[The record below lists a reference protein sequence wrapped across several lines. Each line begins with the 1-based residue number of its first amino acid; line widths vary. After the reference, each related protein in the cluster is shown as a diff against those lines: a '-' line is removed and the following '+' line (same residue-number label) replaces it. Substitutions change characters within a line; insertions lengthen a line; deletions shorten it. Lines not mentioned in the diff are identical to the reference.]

1 MIDVWSRLGPSTV
14 VGKRSYRN
22 TVDLFRD
29 VSNRM
34 NLQLA
39 PLITPDGLKFY
50 ERVVGRVLGSA
61 CVYGQVTK
69 MRRND
74 RVKMSDTLTRAG

>member
-1 MIDVWSRLGPSTV
+1 
-14 VGKRSYRN
+14 
-22 TVDLFRD
+22 
-29 VSNRM
+29 M

-39 PLITPDGLKFY
+39 PLITPDGFKFY